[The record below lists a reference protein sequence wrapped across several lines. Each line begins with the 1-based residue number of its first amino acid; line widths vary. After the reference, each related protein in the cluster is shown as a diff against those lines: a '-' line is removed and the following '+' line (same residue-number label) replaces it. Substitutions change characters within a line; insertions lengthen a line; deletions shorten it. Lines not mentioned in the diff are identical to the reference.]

1 MQIILDEIVSTKART
16 YAEITFFI
24 KNYPTFRT
32 LLYVTFAIM
41 MTLTTSIGCAS
52 IMPLV
57 TGITFYN

>member
-1 MQIILDEIVSTKART
+1 MQIILDKIVPTEARA

-24 KNYPTFRT
+24 KNYLTFRT

-41 MTLTTSIGCAS
+41 PTFTTSIGCTS

-57 TGITFYN
+57 TGIAFYN